1 MRRLL
6 LISVTLC
13 AMTGIRATSPVEID
27 RERLQE
33 ALQAFLGNPES
44 ALYQQTMLEK
54 SPVRF
59 DDEEHEEGSEQAAR
73 AGDYGLFYQQ
83 YLSQYYPKV
92 YVIRSIFEHMKPEAM
107 AQGLT
112 DVVAVF
118 SDRTWFYFMDTNK
131 HFNPANYWE
140 YVIDQCALLS
150 EFFKEARVD
159 VETKE
164 VFSNEV
170 ERWRSPHRA
179 DGSQRKT
186 KNLYLYLKEFH
197 KQPIADFYAL
207 CFDYVLKLFNEG
219 IMLKDSKQ
227 AQKYQEELEYII
239 AKLRNTI
246 YEAEYQESM
255 KTCKELME
263 ILKEK
268 LSINEMEMIDDF
280 FGDDEIAQR
289 IARESLCLK

>member
-1 MRRLL
+1 
-6 LISVTLC
+6 
-13 AMTGIRATSPVEID
+13 MTGIYANNPAEFD
-27 RERLQE
+27 RQGLQE
-33 ALQAFLGNPES
+33 ALQAFLSNPES

-59 DDEEHEEGSEQAAR
+59 DDEEHEQGSEQSVR
-73 AGDYGLFYQQ
+73 ACDYGVFYQH

-92 YVIRSIFEHMKPEAM
+92 YVIRSMFEHMKPEVM
-107 AQGLT
+107 AQSLT

-150 EFFKEARVD
+150 EFFKEARID

-164 VFSNEV
+164 VFANKV
-170 ERWRSPHRA
+170 ERWHSTHRA

-186 KNLYLYLKEFH
+186 KNLYLYLKEYH
-197 KQPIADFYAL
+197 KQSIADFYAL

-227 AQKYQEELEYII
+227 AQKYQAELEYII

-246 YEAEYQESM
+246 YEPEYQQSM
-255 KTCKELME
+255 KTCKELIE

-268 LSINEMEMIDDF
+268 LSVNEMQMIDDF
-280 FGDDEIAQR
+280 FGDDEVVQR
-289 IARESLCLK
+289 IARESLRLR